1 MAAQGRHGARRL
13 LVQAFYQSQLSGHD
27 GSELLDQFADHPDID
42 KSDRVYFEQ
51 LLEQI
56 EESRAILDTHIAEF
70 GDIPAEQ
77 LDPVERAVLWI
88 ALAEF
93 CFQPDVPAKVILN
106 EAVELTK
113 SYGAEGGYR
122 YINGL
127 LDKASANLRPADA

>member
-1 MAAQGRHGARRL
+1 MATQGRHGARRL

-27 GSELLDQFADHPDID
+27 GSELLAQFADHPDID
-42 KSDRVYFEQ
+42 KSDRAYFEE
-51 LLEQI
+51 LLGQI
-56 EESRAILDTHIAEF
+56 EGSRDTLDTHISEY
-70 GDIPAEQ
+70 GDIPAAQ

-106 EAVELTK
+106 EAIELAK

-127 LDKASANLRPADA
+127 LDKASMNLRPADA